1 MEIRSDT
8 TSHGVR
14 EQVGTI
20 VGSRARVPF
29 ALWTPSDGVSD
40 RVVMIGHGASGHK
53 MEPYVLAT
61 ARRLVRSFQCAVV
74 AIDGP
79 VHGDR
84 EGGSFDTT
92 TNFLQFGQLWSSR
105 PEVTDDMISDWRDT
119 LNAVLASG
127 LVSDD
132 ARVAYW
138 GLSMGT
144 ILGLPFV
151 AAESRIEAAV
161 LGLMGT
167 IGPTSQRLA
176 DDARHLSVPIMF
188 LIQWDDELINRDAAL
203 NLFTLLG
210 SSDKTLLATPGVHTA
225 VTPENFQRTIEFLM
239 NRLEKAAEV
248 AK

>member
-1 MEIRSDT
+1 
-8 TSHGVR
+8 
-14 EQVGTI
+14 
-20 VGSRARVPF
+20 
-29 ALWTPSDGVSD
+29 
-40 RVVMIGHGASGHK
+40 MIGHGASGHK

-61 ARRLVRSFQCAVV
+61 ARRFVRAHSCAVV

-92 TNFLQFGQLWSSR
+92 TNFLQFGQRWSSD
-105 PEVTDDMISDWRDT
+105 ETVTDVMIQDWRDT
-119 LNAVLASG
+119 LDAVLASE
-127 LVSDD
+127 LVKDD
-132 ARVAYW
+132 ARVGYW

-151 AAESRIEAAV
+151 AAEPRVQAAV

-176 DDARHLSVPIMF
+176 DDARLLSVPTLF
-188 LIQWDDELINRDAAL
+188 LVQWDDELIDRAQAL
-203 NLFTLLG
+203 NLFTQIA

-225 VTPENFQRTIEFLM
+225 VTPESFHRTIEFLVD
-239 NRLEKAAEV
+239 RLGKVREE